1 MALWIWTTTSTT
13 KRYSTASARIPT
25 AVWFGAPSSCRTS
38 TGKLSAQMANCSLIS
53 QLAEL
58 TLDNWCVLFAFAFAF
73 AVLVLI
79 LVSLGWISIH
89 FPNAHYFGITILR
102 IRRLR
107 RKQPN
112 ASSRAVFKVLGA
124 RKSSES
130 SESLYFADKVF
141 VQNTC
146 HILAMPTSPQ
156 PPGVATTQPSA
167 RYTHTHTCQSS
178 QWSPLCSTNC
188 CW

>member
-156 PPGVATTQPSA
+156 PPLAWQPPNHP
-167 RYTHTHTCQSS
+167 TFCPLHPHTHLSVKS
-178 QWSPLCSTNC
+178 VESALLY
-188 CW
+188 